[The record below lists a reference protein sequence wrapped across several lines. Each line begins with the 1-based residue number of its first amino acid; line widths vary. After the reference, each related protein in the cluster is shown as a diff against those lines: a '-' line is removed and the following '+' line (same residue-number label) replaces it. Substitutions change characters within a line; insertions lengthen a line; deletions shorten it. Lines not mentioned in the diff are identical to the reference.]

1 MHFRLEAFGSFIKMK
16 NILRITAAILI
27 FAFIAAAQKS
37 AGTTDLAA
45 YGIRIEPDKRV
56 IVVLAAIEAARTV
69 NDKGEPVPVIST
81 PLSAAGREFR
91 ELLHS
96 DLAALNDD
104 LRQRISTFLLQHKRR
119 NPSLS
124 DAELVASF
132 ISMAYALSPVPDLA
146 DPVVTTDLPGNLLD
160 VLDFAPLVRD
170 FYRRSSI
177 SANLP
182 EYVKLYQKE
191 ADLNLRAG
199 AAEMATDL
207 LGYLHTR
214 PQLAIVERIKTETQK
229 TKKTTLTNVEI
240 RERERKFVIV
250 PEMLAPAGTVNF
262 VNVKDEYY
270 VVIPPDTDI
279 ESSGVRRSFLQFVV
293 DPIVLSAGKDIAAIR
308 EQVKSI
314 LDERRKADPKI
325 SPDVYLTISRS
336 LVAAIDTREWEFSR
350 LRAATDQA
358 RRKIAVAKTDDEK
371 RQISAELRKLSDTLA
386 DEAALR
392 LSEDYQKGAVLSF
405 YFYDQLKGVEE
416 SGFDIAAAMR
426 EMILSFDAAK
436 EAGRFERY
444 AEARR
449 RAEAARAERKA
460 SVETGSS
467 LIADPIVEALLEAEK
482 AIREKDTAAAESR
495 LKRLQSEHPADPRL
509 YYFLGRIASFS
520 AESIKDP
527 EQQRAKLLE
536 AKVAY
541 ENVIRLAQKQAV
553 EPALQSLAY
562 VALARIYEFFDE
574 KSYALALYEAA
585 LKLNDIPGGAYKEA
599 MAAKARLTKEQ

>member
-1 MHFRLEAFGSFIKMK
+1 MK
-16 NILRITAAILI
+16 TTLRATAAIFAL
-27 FAFIAAAQKS
+27 AFIVAGQDLATQKS

-45 YGIRIEPDKRV
+45 YGIRIEPDKRL
-56 IVVLAAIEAARTV
+56 IVVLAAIDAARTV

-81 PLSAAGREFR
+81 PLSSAGREFR
-91 ELLHS
+91 ELLRS
-96 DLAALNDD
+96 DLAALNED
-104 LRQRISTFLLQHKRR
+104 LRQRISTFLLLHKRR

-124 DAELVASF
+124 DAELVSSF
-132 ISMAYALSPVPDLA
+132 ISMAYALSPVPDLS

-191 ADLNLRAG
+191 ADSRLRAS
-199 AAEMATDL
+199 AAEMAAEM

-214 PQLAIVERIKTETQK
+214 PQLTIIERIKTETQK
-229 TKKTTLTNVEI
+229 NKKTVLTNVEI

-250 PEMLAPAGTVNF
+250 PEMLAPVGTVNF

-270 VVIPPDTDI
+270 VVIPPDS
-279 ESSGVRRSFLQFVV
+279 ELQSSGVRRSFLNFVV
-293 DPIVLSAGKDIAAIR
+293 DPILLSDGKDITTIR
-308 EQVKSI
+308 DQVKSI
-314 LDERRKADPKI
+314 LEERRKVDSKI

-336 LVAAIDTREWEFSR
+336 LVAAIDTREWEYSR

-358 RRKIAVAKTDDEK
+358 RRKIATAKTEDEK
-371 RQISAELRKLSDTLA
+371 RQVSTELRKFSDALA

-392 LSEDYQKGAVLSF
+392 LSEDYEKGAVLSF

-416 SGFDIAAAMR
+416 SGFDIAAGMR
-426 EMILSFDAAK
+426 EMILSFDATK

-449 RAEAARAERKA
+449 RAQVARTERKSPA
-460 SVETGSS
+460 ETSPS

-482 AIREKDTAAAESR
+482 ALREKNTAAAEAR
-495 LKRLQSEHPADPRL
+495 LKKLQSEHPADPRL

-520 AESIKDP
+520 AENLSKPD
-527 EQQRAKLLE
+527 EQRAKLLE

-541 ENVIRLAQKQAV
+541 ENVIRLAQKQPV
-553 EPALQSLAY
+553 DPALQSLAY

-599 MAAKARLTKEQ
+599 MAAKARLKKEQ